1 MIVFTNFGFAY
12 PDSGN
17 ELARAIETTGS
28 MLIISLAGTAADAEA
43 EKKGAVK
50 HGFNEDD
57 IVIFTPD
64 KAEEIKHKDFNNIIL
79 TGGNTFK
86 LLSEVRRYS
95 LDEYIRSQYNK
106 GSTYIGVSAGAY
118 LACTSS
124 IEYVKLF
131 EDNNHITDGN
141 YTGLGL
147 TQKHVL
153 CHSDMRSLADM
164 LNIRRFIGFD
174 SKELICVSGNEAVI
188 IKEE

>member
-1 MIVFTNFGFAY
+1 MIVFSNYGFAY
-12 PDSGN
+12 PDSGD
-17 ELARAIETTGS
+17 ELAKAIETTGS

-43 EKKGAVK
+43 EKKGAVR

-64 KAEEIKHKDFNNIIL
+64 KAEEIKHKVFNNIIL

-95 LDEYIRSQYNK
+95 LDEYIRSQFNK
-106 GSTYIGVSAGAY
+106 STYIGVSAGAY
-118 LACTSS
+118 LACTS

-131 EDNNHITDGN
+131 EDNNHITDED
-141 YTGLGL
+141 YSALGL

-153 CHSDMRSLADM
+153 CHSDTRSLADM
-164 LNIRRFIGFD
+164 LNIRRIIGFD
-174 SKELICVSGNEAVI
+174 GKELICVSGNEAVI
-188 IKEE
+188 IK